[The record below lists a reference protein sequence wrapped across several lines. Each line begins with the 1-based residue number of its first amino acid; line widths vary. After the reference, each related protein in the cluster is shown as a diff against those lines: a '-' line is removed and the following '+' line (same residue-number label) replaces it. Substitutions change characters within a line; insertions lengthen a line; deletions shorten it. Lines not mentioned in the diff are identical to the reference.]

1 MNEGVLEAIGGL
13 GLFLLGMFV
22 MTDGLKQL
30 AGRSL
35 RTALRRFTR
44 SPTSGAVTGAVST
57 AIIQSSSATT
67 VTAVGFVGAG
77 LLTFGEALGI
87 IFGANIGTTITGW
100 LVALF
105 GFKVPLGTLAFP
117 IVLGGSLGRLFLRG
131 RWAKAAE
138 AIAGFGVIFIG
149 IGLLQSG
156 LGGLEGTVTP
166 ESFPPNT
173 WFGRLQ
179 LVGIGVLITL
189 VTQSSSAG
197 VAIAIAAVHAGTIT
211 FPQAA
216 AVVIGM
222 DIGTTVT
229 AAMAVVG
236 GGTQVKR
243 TGLAHVVYNG
253 MTGVGAFFLLVPYVA
268 FWERVGSDALENQPE
283 ILLVAFH
290 TLFNGIGVLLVLPV
304 ANRFARLIERIIP
317 VPEDDLTHALG
328 RSLLSDA
335 DAALDV
341 VEETLRQTAIRTYS
355 LLLSMWRTPAA
366 RNRSEDEI
374 TELDEAVGQI
384 RAYTT
389 QIESPDSGGAQ
400 RARHQAAFHV
410 TDHLDR
416 MLGRLRHTERVATA
430 AEDPELRALAE
441 PLIETTEGLLAWMGE
456 EGPAVTERAEHVSD
470 EIVAAVR
477 PYRAATI
484 ERSAGRP
491 GDPADIESRLDSVR
505 FLARVSNH
513 LWRTALYFEQL
524 ADPTAPELALEVEP
538 DV

>member
-1 MNEGVLEAIGGL
+1 MLEAGGGI

-44 SPTSGAVTGAVST
+44 SPSSGAATGAVAT

-87 IFGANIGTTITGW
+87 IFGANIGTTVTGW

-117 IVLGGSLGRLFLRG
+117 IVLAGSLGRLFLRG
-131 RWAKAAE
+131 RWSAAAE
-138 AIAGFGVIFIG
+138 AVAGFGVIFIG
-149 IGLLQSG
+149 IELLQSG
-156 LGGLEGTVTP
+156 LSGLEGTVTP

-173 WFGRLQ
+173 WFGRIQ

-197 VAIAIAAVHAGTIT
+197 VAIAIASVHSGTIT

-243 TGLAHVVYNG
+243 TGLAHVIYNG
-253 MTGVGAFFLLVPYVA
+253 MTGIGAFFLLVPYVA
-268 FWERVGSDALENQPE
+268 FWERVSIDALESQPE

-290 TLFNGIGVLLVLPV
+290 TLFNGLGVVLVLPV
-304 ANRFARLIERIIP
+304 ANQFASLVERIIP
-317 VPEDDLTHALG
+317 VPKDDLTHALG

-341 VEETLRQTAIRTYS
+341 VKETLRETAIRTYS
-355 LLLSMWRTPAA
+355 LLLTMWQTPAV
-366 RNRSEDEI
+366 RNRSGEEI
-374 TELDEAVGQI
+374 AELENAVGQI
-384 RAYTT
+384 RVYSR
-389 QIESPDSGGAQ
+389 QIESPDAGGTQ
-400 RARHQAAFHV
+400 RTRHQAAFHI
-410 TDHLDR
+410 TDHLGR
-416 MLGRLRHTERVATA
+416 VLGRLRHTGRLAVA
-430 AEDPELRALAE
+430 AEDPELRTLAE
-441 PLIETTEGLLAWMGE
+441 PLIETTEDLLAWMQ
-456 EGPAVTERAEHVSD
+456 EGGPSITERAEHVSD
-470 EIVAAVR
+470 ELVAAVR
-477 PYRAATI
+477 PYRAAVI

-491 GDPADIESRLDSVR
+491 GDPAEVADRLDSVR
-505 FLARVSNH
+505 WLARVANH
-513 LWRTALYFEQL
+513 VWRTALYLEQL
-524 ADPTAPELALEVEP
+524 AEPTEPELALEVEP
-538 DV
+538 DI